1 MKFPRDTARSTA
13 PASSLDKS
21 EAPTR
26 DPLWVESSDQK
37 DAARALEMLH
47 VQLISAVI
55 DPYSWKWVIVTL
67 HHTLQAFVIAS
78 LAERESGE
86 ERRVTHPAMS
96 VHYRDATSYEE
107 PRSEYLSELY
117 QRMKQEMGFQPAPEI
132 DRDLAR
138 MVECRDVF
146 VQAIPSSWRLRVNE
160 MPRATQ
166 NCLRIVEF
174 LGWSPG
180 HIRWQRENLADLARV
195 KFLASM
201 KVLDALEA
209 QYQA

>member
-1 MKFPRDTARSTA
+1 MRT
-13 PASSLDKS
+13 
-21 EAPTR
+21 TR
-26 DPLWVESSDQK
+26 DAIDRSESVGREPLWVESSDQK

-55 DPYSWKWVIVTL
+55 DPYSWKWVIVIL
-67 HHTLQAFVIAS
+67 HHTVQGFVIAS
-78 LAERESGE
+78 LADHDPGSGE
-86 ERRVTHPAMS
+86 SAAAHPALS
-96 VHYRDATSYEE
+96 VHYRDPARYREARSDYLPPLYE
-107 PRSEYLSELY
+107 
-117 QRMKQEMGFQPAPEI
+117 RMKELTGFQPAPEV

-138 MVECRDVF
+138 MIECRDAF
-146 VQAIPSSWRLRVNE
+146 IQAVPSTWKLRVNE
-160 MPRATQ
+160 LPRASQ

-180 HIRWQRENLADLARV
+180 HIRWQRENLVDLARV

-209 QYQA
+209 QYQS